1 MEELFMKRLAV
12 IKRLYEIGLEQ
23 SYMSEPMNG
32 FCLLSFHDSVEMFMK
47 LCSDFKGGI
56 KVKRDTKFMEY
67 FSLIPDLT
75 MDAQMQNLNYKRVA
89 LKHYGS
95 LPSKLDV
102 EISRANTTDFL
113 ETNTLKIFDVS
124 FDELSLVWLIKY
136 DEVKEYLT
144 KAEQAFITDN
154 YEESILNSHIA
165 FSELIIC
172 YEADKNLNYETLFH
186 ICENMRYSGR
196 SIYLDNELDE
206 YIKKV
211 NKALL
216 KIDEAIKI
224 IGLGIDYKRFVQFN
238 ILSPEIQCWPD
249 SGKRFYENFPN
260 KKVKHNKKN
269 SRFCF
274 DFVIDSALKLQEF
287 DFEISELIEKDSS
300 NP

>member
-1 MEELFMKRLAV
+1 MDELFMKRLAV

-23 SYMSEPMNG
+23 SYLSEPMNG

-47 LCSDFKGGI
+47 LCADYKGE
-56 KVKRDTKFMEY
+56 KVKRDSNFMDYFKF
-67 FSLIPDLT
+67 LPDLT
-75 MDAQMQNLNYKRVA
+75 MDAQMQNLNNKRVA

-102 EISRANTTDFL
+102 EISRANATEFL
-113 ETNTLKIFDVS
+113 KTNTLKIFDVS
-124 FDELSLVWLIKY
+124 FEELSLVWLIKY
-136 DEVKEYLT
+136 EEVKEYLT
-144 KAEQAFITDN
+144 LAEKGLIAGN

-172 YEADKNLNYETLFH
+172 YEADKNSNYETPFH

-211 NKALL
+211 NEALL
-216 KIDEAIKI
+216 NIDEAIKI

-238 ILSPEIQCWPD
+238 ILSPVMHCKWTED
-249 SGKRFYENFPN
+249 SKRSYKSSPN
-260 KKVKHNKKN
+260 KRANYNKKN
-269 SRFCF
+269 CLLCF
-274 DFVIDSALKLQEF
+274 EFVIDSALKLMEF
-287 DFEISELIEKDSS
+287 DFDIRELIV
-300 NP
+300 NNY